1 MIKFSCMRRLNT
13 SFRILEILTVIFLAA
28 LIMGS
33 GKQPTNNLVERVRA
47 FTRNDEFN
55 FINWTV
61 NALGNKLRQ
70 ASIGT
75 ENYLSEAQR
84 KQIVIEYLKLV
95 WQIQIGEAQ
104 LSQIYADPTIADA
117 AAASIDLS
125 AQLEK
130 LRSER
135 DQQAPLAEAILQAQ
149 ISETASQLGLT
160 LGGQTIPPVMYHV
173 TPLPWAMIISPRDTI
188 RQEASIS
195 LSPDITIEEH
205 SELEDQVD
213 QSENVSSLI
222 VGVGGLG
229 LYPTMVAQTSDLTWL
244 SEVVAHEWVHNYLTL
259 RPLGIN
265 YLSSPELRIMNETTA
280 SIAGKEIGK
289 AVLKMYYPELVPEP
303 MTPQPE
309 SESTAQP
316 EPPEFDYYRE
326 MRETRVMADQL
337 LAEGK
342 IEEAEQYMEQR
353 RVVFWEH
360 GYQIRK
366 LNQAYFA
373 FYGAYADHP
382 GGGAAGSNPVGEAV
396 QALRERSGSLAEFLN
411 RISWISSFEQLQEV
425 VQASN

>member
-1 MIKFSCMRRLNT
+1 MIKFSCMKRLNT
-13 SFRILEILTVIFLAA
+13 SFRILEIITVIFLAA

-75 ENYLSEAQR
+75 ENYLSEEQR

-117 AAASIDLS
+117 EAASTDLR

-229 LYPTMVAQTSDLTWL
+229 LYPTMVAQTSDF
-244 SEVVAHEWVHNYLTL
+244 N
-259 RPLGIN
+259 
-265 YLSSPELRIMNETTA
+265 
-280 SIAGKEIGK
+280 
-289 AVLKMYYPELVPEP
+289 LVK
-303 MTPQPE
+303 
-309 SESTAQP
+309 
-316 EPPEFDYYRE
+316 R
-326 MRETRVMADQL
+326 
-337 LAEGK
+337 G
-342 IEEAEQYMEQR
+342 
-353 RVVFWEH
+353 
-360 GYQIRK
+360 
-366 LNQAYFA
+366 
-373 FYGAYADHP
+373 
-382 GGGAAGSNPVGEAV
+382 
-396 QALRERSGSLAEFLN
+396 SGSRMGA
-411 RISWISSFEQLQEV
+411 QLPDVTPFRHQLPLV
-425 VQASN
+425 A

>member
-1 MIKFSCMRRLNT
+1 MIRASI
-13 SFRILEILTVIFLAA
+13 RIFEIITVIFLAA

-33 GKQPTNNLVERVRA
+33 GKQPANNLVERVRT

-55 FINWTV
+55 FITWTMD
-61 NALGNKLRQ
+61 ALRTKLRQ
-70 ASIGT
+70 ASLGI
-75 ENYLSEAQR
+75 ENYLSEEQR

-104 LSQIYADPTIADA
+104 LSQIYADPTIIDPE
-117 AAASIDLS
+117 AASIDLR

-130 LRSER
+130 QRLER
-135 DQQAPLAEAILQAQ
+135 DQRAPLAEAILQAQ

-173 TPLPWAMIISPRDTI
+173 TPLPWAMIISPRDII
-188 RQEASIS
+188 RQETSIS
-195 LSPDITIEEH
+195 LSPDITIEKH
-205 SELEDQVD
+205 SALEDQVD
-213 QSENVSSLI
+213 QRENVSSLI
-222 VGVGGLG
+222 VGIGGIG
-229 LYPTMVAQTSDLTWL
+229 LYPTMVAQTSNLNWL

-265 YLSSPELRIMNETTA
+265 YLTSPELRIMNETTA
-280 SIAGKEIGK
+280 SIAGKEIGE
-289 AVLKMYYPELVPEP
+289 AVLKTYYPELVPEP
-303 MTPQPE
+303 VNPLPAN
-309 SESTAQP
+309 ESTEQP

-326 MRETRVMADQL
+326 MRETRVTADQL

-342 IEEAEQYMEQR
+342 IEEAERYMEQR

-382 GGGAAGSNPVGEAV
+382 GGGAAGRNPVGEAV
-396 QALRERSGSLAEFLN
+396 QALRERSGSLAEFIN
-411 RISWISSFEQLQEV
+411 RISWMSSFKELQEV

>member
-1 MIKFSCMRRLNT
+1 MRRLNT
-13 SFRILEILTVIFLAA
+13 SFRILEVVTVIFLAA

-55 FINWTV
+55 FINWTM

-75 ENYLSEAQR
+75 ENYLSEEQR

-280 SIAGKEIGK
+280 SIAGKEIGE

-303 MTPQPE
+303 ITAQPE
-309 SESTAQP
+309 GESTAPP

-326 MRETRVMADQL
+326 MRETRVTADQL

-353 RVVFWEH
+353 QVVFWEH

-396 QALRERSGSLAEFLN
+396 QALRERSGSLAEFIN
-411 RISWISSFEQLQEV
+411 RISWISSFEQLQKV